1 MPPAP
6 PSRYE
11 IFSAPPPCH
20 SELVRQLTGHPLTV
34 ELLVSERARVVASV
48 GRHEV
53 AVAFEVVFVGR
64 QAFQTD
70 RATGMDLAGRDAN
83 LRAKTEPVAVAEAR

>member
-6 PSRYE
+6 PSHYE

-34 ELLVSERARVVASV
+34 ERLVSERAGVVARV

-64 QAFQTD
+64 QAFQPD
-70 RATGMDLAGRDAN
+70 RAAGVDLAGRDAD
-83 LRAKTEPVAVAEAR
+83 LRAEAEPVAVAEAC